1 MSHLGAVV
9 VKHFV
14 CSRRYKVGY
23 DPAGWLGVDPKT
35 GDVTIVKSPDRESP
49 HVVDGVYA
57 VIVLAVDNGE
67 APPSDLDVSRSF
79 LGVKVY
85 LLFFLEADPYVSKKQ
100 TTNRHICQMSFY
112 LLAGLVDMEDR
123 LSLIF
128 GIIFIC
134 ISPPRS

>member
-23 DPAGWLGVDPKT
+23 DPVGWLGVDPKT

-85 LLFFLEADPYVSKKQ
+85 LLSFWKLIHMFLKNKQLTVTFAKCHFF
-100 TTNRHICQMSFY
+100 CW
-112 LLAGLVDMEDR
+112 LVW
-123 LSLIF
+123 STWKT
-128 GIIFIC
+128 GC
-134 ISPPRS
+134 P